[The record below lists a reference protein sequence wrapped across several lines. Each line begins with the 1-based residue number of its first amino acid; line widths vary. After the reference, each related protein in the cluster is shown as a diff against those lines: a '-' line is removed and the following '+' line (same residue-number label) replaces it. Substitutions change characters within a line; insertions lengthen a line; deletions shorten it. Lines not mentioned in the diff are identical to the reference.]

1 MPLSKQD
8 RTAKGFTLVE
18 LLVVIAIIGILA
30 AVVLVALNPLALMQ
44 KGRDSTRMQ
53 DLESLRK
60 AVDLAI
66 ADSSITLAAV
76 TESDSNATGGTRA
89 VDGTGWVKFT
99 QDTSPGVGKYLSVL
113 PVDPTNN
120 ATYYYRYASDGST
133 YELDCKFESADYQS
147 KTANDGGNDPNWYE
161 VGTTPGLTLLAP

>member
-1 MPLSKQD
+1 MPLSKRVQ
-8 RTAKGFTLVE
+8 TAKGFTLVE

-44 KGRDSTRMQ
+44 KGRDATRMQ

-60 AVDLAI
+60 AIDLAI
-66 ADSSITLAAV
+66 ADSSITLTAV
-76 TESDSNATGGTRA
+76 ASSASNAAGATRA
-89 VDGTGWVKFT
+89 VDGTGWVSFT
-99 QDTSPGVGKYLSVL
+99 QTTAPGVGKYLSVL
-113 PVDPTNN
+113 PVDPTNS
-120 ATYYYRYASDGST
+120 ATYHYVYASDGST
-133 YELDCKFESADYQS
+133 YELDTKFESADYLS